1 MPRPPFPYAACVTNR
16 TLLIAVLL
24 AVLSAAAAWMTR
36 PDARPAVNTE
46 PGPPAVRIA
55 IDTAS
60 TTRVSI
66 ESAGLAASVSR
77 NTGDTP
83 DQPSAGWSLTLP
95 TAHTSTDTATDTTTV
110 NWPADP
116 NAVRALLANLAS
128 LSIRP
133 DAESDEQADDP
144 DPIATIRIDTAAGPT
159 TIRLLAPPL
168 AGRVRVVVTSPRGST
183 TGTAPADRLRPASIE
198 ELASLA
204 APHPVRPEGV
214 ITAIDITA
222 GDASLSIQRQA
233 GLWSPTGTDA
243 RLDQPA
249 VAALIDSLS
258 AIRMAQII
266 VPFEPAPDDARN
278 STNSPT
284 GITLRVTAQ
293 LPRSPGEPA
302 RTTQTVLRVL
312 EQANIKGDANAVV
325 TRTRSASLGQDAPP
339 LACRFTLN
347 AQTFPSL
354 PASVD
359 NLLDPKPLP
368 WPAGETGSITITR
381 PRAPSD
387 TNSAASYTRTLQGW
401 QANDADQPA
410 DRAAIERLLRRL
422 ADPHPAAL
430 LDEPDPAGDT
440 PTLPALTL
448 TLEPIGAAPAASIFI
463 DFTGSAVLATQ
474 GRSRWTIDDTD
485 GALRAILERL
495 APPSP

>member
-1 MPRPPFPYAACVTNR
+1 MTNR

-24 AVLSAAAAWMTR
+24 AALSAAAAWMTR

-46 PGPPAVRIA
+46 PGPPAVRLA

-66 ESAGLAASVSR
+66 ESAGLRAAVSR

-83 DQPSAGWSLTLP
+83 AQPAAGWSLTLP
-95 TAHTSTDTATDTTTV
+95 TANTTTDTTSV
-110 NWPADP
+110 RWPADP
-116 NAVRALLANLAS
+116 NAVRSLLANLAS

-133 DAESDEQADDP
+133 DAESDEQAA

-168 AGRVRVVVTSPRGST
+168 AGRVRVAVSSPHGST

-214 ITAIDITA
+214 VTSIDIAA
-222 GDASLSIQRQA
+222 GDANLSIQRQA

-243 RLDQPA
+243 RLDQQA
-249 VAALIDSLS
+249 VAALLDQIR
-258 AIRMAQII
+258 AIRMAEIA
-266 VPFEPAPDDARN
+266 VPFEPAADADA
-278 STNSPT
+278 

-302 RTTQTVLRVL
+302 RTSETVLRVL
-312 EQANIKGDANAVV
+312 EQANIKGDAHAVV
-325 TRTRSASLGQDAPP
+325 TRTRSGGDQQDATP

-359 NLLDPKPLP
+359 TLLDPKPLP
-368 WPAGETGSITITR
+368 WPAGETGSIAVSR
-381 PRAPSD
+381 PGAPTD
-387 TNSAASYTRTLQGW
+387 TVHAAAYTRTLQGW
-401 QANDADQPA
+401 QATGSDQPA

-430 LDEPDPAGDT
+430 LDEPDAPGAVPATAD
-440 PTLPALTL
+440 LTL
-448 TLEPIGAAPAASIFI
+448 VLEPIGAAPACTISLSFS
-463 DFTGSAVLATQ
+463 DSAVLVTQ
-474 GRSRWTIDDTD
+474 GRSRWVIDDAN
-485 GALRAILERL
+485 GALRAILDRL